1 MPFFSTNS
9 TILFFLLCWTS
20 DYGGDVDTA
29 VISATWTHKHRSAHR
44 QEVILIWAQV
54 GQQLGQR
61 ALRSP
66 VDWIWDRAVC
76 GPVLLTRQTNH
87 PEKHK
92 ARNNRAAAQNTEYG
106 TIRKGMICM
115 EGFSLFFLKAMAKV
129 CKVASGQKQDCI
141 QPMWLC
147 YKSTGL
153 TVKVLFIVL
162 DTTKVNKL
170 GYIYKLFGE
179 EDGLHGLEEGVTNVL
194 TIFLAYS
201 CSQL

>member
-1 MPFFSTNS
+1 MYISCPFFP
-9 TILFFLLCWTS
+9 LCWTS
-20 DYGGDVDTA
+20 DYTA

-106 TIRKGMICM
+106 KIRKGMIWM
-115 EGFSLFFLKAMAKV
+115 EGFSLFFRLKFAKLHLDKSKTAYSPV
-129 CKVASGQKQDCI
+129 KRLFL
-141 QPMWLC
+141 MWLC

-179 EDGLHGLEEGVTNVL
+179 EGGLHGLEEGVTNVL

>member
-1 MPFFSTNS
+1 M
-9 TILFFLLCWTS
+9 
-20 DYGGDVDTA
+20 DTA

-92 ARNNRAAAQNTEYG
+92 ARNNCAAAQNTEYG

-115 EGFSLFFLKAMAKV
+115 EGFSLFFLKATAKV

-153 TVKVLFIVL
+153 TVLFIVL

-170 GYIYKLFGE
+170 GYVYKLFGE
-179 EDGLHGLEEGVTNVL
+179 EDGLRGLEEGVTNVL
-194 TIFLAYS
+194 TNFLAYS